1 MSWGFFLIEYSL
13 RSSRRGFELEV
24 RVRSEFRLLSYH
36 KVSDT
41 APLSFD
47 FPPEIN
53 QLSNI
58 KLSSHTQFRDQ
69 ALQNREYLAAGGAV
83 SLKSRYQGWAPRE
96 SLGCTGRNKRE

>member
-1 MSWGFFLIEYSL
+1 MTLECLGVFFLIEYSL

-69 ALQNREYLAAGGAV
+69 ALQNREYLAAGGGCFFEVEISRLGAER
-83 SLKSRYQGWAPRE
+83 KSWMYG
-96 SLGCTGRNKRE
+96 